1 MGGSMP
7 EIIQGKLDG
16 SSLKFGII
24 VSRFNDF
31 ITRHLVDGAMDALIR
46 HGVRDSDIKI
56 VKVPGSFEIP
66 YAAKILALSKKYD
79 AVICLGVII
88 RGDTPHYQYISS
100 EVAKGI
106 AAISLETRVP
116 VIYGVITVE
125 NIEQGIERSGT
136 KSGNRGWDSAINAIE
151 MVNLYKSLEV

>member
-1 MGGSMP
+1 MP

-16 SSLKFGII
+16 SSLKFGIV

-31 ITRHLVDGAMDALIR
+31 ITRHLVDGAMDSLIR

-56 VKVPGSFEIP
+56 IKVPGSFEIP

-79 AVICLGVII
+79 ALICLGVII

-151 MVNLYKSLEV
+151 MVNLYKSLGV

>member
-1 MGGSMP
+1 MP

-31 ITRHLVDGAMDALIR
+31 ITQHLVDGAMDALIR

-151 MVNLYKSLEV
+151 MVNLYKSLGV